1 MCSVKRRIPAAEK
14 TVGRNPAAAGIAAVV
29 AAGRLKMEGITP
41 RNGFKPL
48 RGILMGL
55 SAMSVPAFV
64 AFAVMMAAAA
74 VTFAV
79 FVMVSAN
86 GIRIVT

>member
-1 MCSVKRRIPAAEK
+1 
-14 TVGRNPAAAGIAAVV
+14 
-29 AAGRLKMEGITP
+29 
-41 RNGFKPL
+41 
-48 RGILMGL
+48 MGL

-79 FVMVSAN
+79 FVMVGAN
-86 GIRIVT
+86 GIRLVT